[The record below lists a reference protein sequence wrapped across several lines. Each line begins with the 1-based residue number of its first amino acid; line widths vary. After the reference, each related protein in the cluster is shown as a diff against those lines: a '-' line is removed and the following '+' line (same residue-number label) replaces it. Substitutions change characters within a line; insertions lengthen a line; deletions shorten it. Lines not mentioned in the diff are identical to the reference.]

1 MDHLKSVSQM
11 SLIISHERVLLRV
24 KNNYKH
30 SHTVIL
36 LENGPKFKQIDG
48 PVISNEFWL
57 AVSVY
62 CLSNCSEDDP
72 NNIIRHFHYSLGV
85 VVVIHNAF

>member
-1 MDHLKSVSQM
+1 MRVVKDIKTNFRDPISSSLIYIRILISYINIQDWVRRVDHLKSVSQM

-48 PVISNEFWL
+48 PVISNEF
-57 AVSVY
+57 
-62 CLSNCSEDDP
+62 
-72 NNIIRHFHYSLGV
+72 
-85 VVVIHNAF
+85 